1 MPITET
7 YHAGSEEVISAR
19 RLVSPLDGCPSV
31 AVAPF
36 DAQTVRVLVD
46 AYPTSVATVLRC
58 ATGEVEVRTLTDRG
72 ERFAVY
78 SAAVGAPV
86 AVAHLEELVAL
97 GVRTFVFFG
106 ACGVLDAGIPAA
118 DLVVPTAA
126 YRDEGTSYHYA
137 PASDWIDVRT
147 SGRLQGWLAELGV
160 GFVAGKVW
168 TTDGF
173 YRETRA
179 IVDRRIEQ
187 GCVAVDMEC
196 SALAAA
202 AQLRGVDVYQFFY
215 AADNLDADEWD
226 QRVLGRVADQT
237 RLAHARVALEVA
249 HRAAALDR
257 AGR

>member
-1 MPITET
+1 MPITESFR
-7 YHAGSEEVISAR
+7 AGSAEVISAR
-19 RLVSPLDGCPSV
+19 ELVTPLDGCPSV

-36 DAQTVRVLVD
+36 DAQTIRVLTD
-46 AYPTSVATVLRC
+46 TYPTSVVTTLRC
-58 ATGEVEVRTLTDRG
+58 ATGDVEVLALTDRD

-78 SAAVGAPV
+78 SAAIGAPV
-86 AVAHLEELVAL
+86 AVAHLEEMVAL
-97 GVRTFVFFG
+97 GVRAFVFFG

-147 SGRLQGWLAELGV
+147 SDQLQGWLTELGV

-168 TTDGF
+168 TTDAF

-179 IVDRRIEQ
+179 ILGERVAQ

-196 SALAAA
+196 AALAAA
-202 AQLRGVDVYQFFY
+202 SQLRGVDAYQFFY

-226 QRVLGRVADQT
+226 QRVLGRVADET

-249 HRAAALDR
+249 RRAAALDR
-257 AGR
+257 

>member
-1 MPITET
+1 MPITDT
-7 YHAGSEEVISAR
+7 FRADSDEVISAR
-19 RLVSPLDGCPSV
+19 ELVAPLDGCPSV
-31 AVAPF
+31 AIAPF
-36 DAQTVRVLVD
+36 DTETVRALTD
-46 AYPTSVATVLRC
+46 AYPTTVATTLRC
-58 ATGEVEVRTLTDRG
+58 ATGEVEVRVLEDRG
-72 ERFAVY
+72 RRFAVY
-78 SAAVGAPV
+78 PAAVGAPV

-97 GVRTFVFFG
+97 GVRAFVFFG

-137 PASDWIDVRT
+137 PAADWIDVRT
-147 SGRLQGWLAELGV
+147 SDRLQGWLAELGV

-168 TTDGF
+168 TTDAF

-179 IVDRRIEQ
+179 IVAERVAQ

-202 AQLRGVDVYQFFY
+202 SQLRGVDAYQFFY

-226 QRVLGRVADQT
+226 QRVLGRVAGET

-249 HRAAALDR
+249 HRAAKLAR
-257 AGR
+257 AT